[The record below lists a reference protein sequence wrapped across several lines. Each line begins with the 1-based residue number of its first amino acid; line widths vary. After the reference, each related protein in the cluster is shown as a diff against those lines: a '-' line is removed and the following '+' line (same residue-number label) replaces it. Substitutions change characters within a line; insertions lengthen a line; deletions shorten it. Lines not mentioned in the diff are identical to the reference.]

1 MAETVNKRILL
12 QDEDVLLV
20 HEGIVDR
27 KILLDTLPK
36 IEETLSKLKV
46 DRQTKRRIVNI
57 AIETLQNLQLHSFPI
72 EEPEYQHLLPIF
84 VLSKDEENLYV
95 DIGNLALIKERPIL
109 EDKIKKVNSLNEEE
123 VKFLYGVIMKQT
135 VVKFSTKGGA
145 GLGII
150 DMKKKSGTPLEFKF
164 QDVDDKVCFF
174 NLRIRV
180 PWSKK

>member
-1 MAETVNKRILL
+1 M
-12 QDEDVLLV
+12 
-20 HEGIVDR
+20 
-27 KILLDTLPK
+27 
-36 IEETLSKLKV
+36 
-46 DRQTKRRIVNI
+46 
-57 AIETLQNLQLHSFPI
+57 
-72 EEPEYQHLLPIF
+72 
-84 VLSKDEENLYV
+84 LSKDEENLYV